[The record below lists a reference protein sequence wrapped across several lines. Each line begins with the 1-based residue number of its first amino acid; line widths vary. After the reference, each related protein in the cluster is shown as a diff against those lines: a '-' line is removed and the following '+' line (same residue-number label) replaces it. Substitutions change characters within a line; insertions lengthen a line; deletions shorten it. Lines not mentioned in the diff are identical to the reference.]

1 MTLLVEFPQQ
11 GVKFLSKV
19 VDLALL
25 LLVYFLLELLL
36 ELLLLFLFSQLFF
49 KVIDAVVIFE
59 HLECKLCT
67 TILALVV
74 SFRAIIGLMLSNLAS
89 FYHLAA
95 TK

>member
-1 MTLLVEFPQQ
+1 MTSVVEFSQQ

-25 LLVYFLLELLL
+25 LLDFFLL

-49 KVIDAVVIFE
+49 KMIDAVVIFE

-67 TILALVV
+67 AILALVV
-74 SFRAIIGLMLSNLAS
+74 SFRAIIRLVLSNLAT

>member
-25 LLVYFLLELLL
+25 LLVYFLLE
-36 ELLLLFLFSQLFF
+36 LFLFSQLFF